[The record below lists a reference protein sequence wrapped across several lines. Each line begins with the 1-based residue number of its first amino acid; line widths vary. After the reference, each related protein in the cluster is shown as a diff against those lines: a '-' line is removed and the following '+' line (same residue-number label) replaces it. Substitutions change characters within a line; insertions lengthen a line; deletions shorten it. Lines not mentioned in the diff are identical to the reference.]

1 MAYGLQINKADGS
14 NIYDSSAVT
23 WLQVGQFE
31 FAANESRVITWSP
44 QIPSNFELMTQ
55 VQMVDVPPDDQ
66 EGFIPDVD
74 LNFLRLDVAPF
85 SGQTSVRV
93 IVIVLAKG

>member
-31 FAANESRVITWSP
+31 FAANDLFVAGQVEGNNLES
-44 QIPSNFELMTQ
+44 
-55 VQMVDVPPDDQ
+55 
-66 EGFIPDVD
+66 
-74 LNFLRLDVAPF
+74 
-85 SGQTSVRV
+85 
-93 IVIVLAKG
+93 